1 MKRSFLLFGPPHIKI
16 FSIRPYHGLRSGVYG
31 GESRDCGE
39 AAPGVPCVTPSSF
52 HAGKKRALIANR
64 GRRASARSGIMESST
79 KHPTPF
85 LHAGINR
92 RAAGSARASA
102 TIYPKGG
109 PHGGPV
115 AHLGWACRTTG
126 SAQGGR
132 RRAVGLWRLRRG
144 IPGGLDALRRRPPPS
159 GKIQRGEQSGADFRN
174 GLLHGFRPSF
184 RPLRR
189 VSGKR
194 SFFGRVWLISD
205 PTIPSAI
212 EERLTRLHRPGSRH
226 DGPCRRHEPILSGVK
241 RRRFGYSHRLG
252 RFPVEPI
259 HARQPCLFT
268 ACARCSRPSGQG
280 ACLPSIRRRSHS
292 FR

>member
-1 MKRSFLLFGPPHIKI
+1 MKRSFLLFGPPHIQI
-16 FSIRPYHGLRSGVYG
+16 FRFRPYHGLRSGVYG

-115 AHLGWACRTTG
+115 AHLGWACRATG

-132 RRAVGLWRLRRG
+132 RRAVGMVAYGEGSPAAWTPSGVVLLLVFLVILRAPVEQGPRERPPSALVGFREQLPRQISRQRLPVPDVRRG
-144 IPGGLDALRRRPPPS
+144 T
-159 GKIQRGEQSGADFRN
+159 QSNA
-174 GLLHGFRPSF
+174 
-184 RPLRR
+184 
-189 VSGKR
+189 
-194 SFFGRVWLISD
+194 
-205 PTIPSAI
+205 
-212 EERLTRLHRPGSRH
+212 
-226 DGPCRRHEPILSGVK
+226 
-241 RRRFGYSHRLG
+241 
-252 RFPVEPI
+252 
-259 HARQPCLFT
+259 
-268 ACARCSRPSGQG
+268 
-280 ACLPSIRRRSHS
+280 
-292 FR
+292 